1 MTTFTERLALQ
12 AKKPSRIYGPRARA
26 TANPA
31 KVIKQP
37 TPGVWD
43 IISKSSK
50 AFG

>member
-1 MTTFTERLALQ
+1 MTTFTERLAQQ

-26 TANPA
+26 TTKPVQA
-31 KVIKQP
+31 IKHLA
-37 TPGVWD
+37 PGVWD

>member
-1 MTTFTERLALQ
+1 MTTFTERLAQQ

-26 TANPA
+26 TTKPVQ
-31 KVIKQP
+31 VIKQP
-37 TPGVWD
+37 APSVWD